1 MKKMYDLMKQA
12 RKIQSQLQKTKEE
25 LAAREVDATS
35 GGGVVRAVVNG
46 NRQLLRL
53 EIDREVV
60 DPDDVDMLQDLVVS
74 AVNLAMENADRLAG
88 EEISKVTGGMP
99 IPGLF

>member
-1 MKKMYDLMKQA
+1 MKKVYDLMKQA
-12 RKIQSQLQKTKEE
+12 RQIQGRLQKTKEE
-25 LAAREVDATS
+25 LAGREFDATS

-46 NRQLLRL
+46 NREVLRI

-60 DPDDVDMLQDLVVS
+60 DPGDVEMLQDLVVS
-74 AVNLAMENADRLAG
+74 AVNLAMGNAAKTAG

-99 IPGLF
+99 IPDLL